1 MDTAV
6 HLMWHTHAKAD
17 AGRRAAPVSPAYDS
31 DVLPRVTRMSA
42 KPSTFLFALG
52 LTTAIY
58 TVTNNAISTS
68 LFSDN
73 VPFSVVGIAF
83 CALLFWFIVL
93 HDAIS
98 WVVVHGRISGGEVEQ
113 VVSRE
118 ISFVTTLL
126 SGAFVTITISVL
138 LKGLAVWSLGPVTQ
152 VVFVVTY
159 IFVVIAAF
167 ASLGF
172 NL

>member
-1 MDTAV
+1 M
-6 HLMWHTHAKAD
+6 HMIWHRDRPPTGTHTTVPV
-17 AGRRAAPVSPAYDS
+17 RRDYDD
-31 DVLPRVTRMSA
+31 DVLPRFTRMSIN
-42 KPSTFLFALG
+42 PSTYLVALG

-58 TVTNNAISTS
+58 TVTNNAISSS
-68 LFSDN
+68 LFADN
-73 VPFSVVGIAF
+73 VPVSVVGIAL
-83 CALLFWFIVL
+83 CALLFWYICVR
-93 HDAIS
+93 DAIS
-98 WVVVHGRISGGEVEQ
+98 WLMVHGRLSGGEVEDIA
-113 VVSRE
+113 SRE

-138 LKGLAVWSLGPVTQ
+138 LKGLAIWSLGPVTQ

-159 IFVVIAAF
+159 IFVVVAVF